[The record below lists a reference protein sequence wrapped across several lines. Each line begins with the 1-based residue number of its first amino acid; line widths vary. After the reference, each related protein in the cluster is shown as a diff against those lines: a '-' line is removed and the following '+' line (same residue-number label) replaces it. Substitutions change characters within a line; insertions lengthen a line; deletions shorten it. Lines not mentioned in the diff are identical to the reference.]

1 MTARDRIFERIRQG
15 NARREALEHEP
26 TPNPAVK
33 RPVLG
38 DDLCRLWKEQVGMHF
53 GKAHTL
59 AQGQRIA
66 DAIAQIAD
74 SKHTI
79 GFDSCVA
86 SQDWTSEQA
95 TFELAQ
101 VPKDRPIF
109 VTAAHAAVAETGSV
123 LMSGGSNRKLI
134 NAYLVRHLIVLV
146 SEATMVGTL
155 EEAAELI
162 PQINERQVV
171 LMTGPSATG
180 DIGGEL
186 ILGAQAADR
195 LDYVLIP

>member
-1 MTARDRIFERIRQG
+1 MSARDRIFERIRQG
-15 NARREALEHEP
+15 HARRAARGHEP

-38 DDLCRLWKEQVGMHF
+38 DELTALWIEQVGLHF
-53 GKAHTL
+53 GTAHTL
-59 AQGQRIA
+59 AEGQRVA
-66 DAIAQIAD
+66 DAVEQIAD
-74 SKHTI
+74 SGHII
-79 GFDSCVA
+79 GFDACVA
-86 SQDWTSEQA
+86 SQDWTSKTA
-95 TFELAQ
+95 TFERAEA
-101 VPKDRPIF
+101 PKDRPIF

-123 LMSGGSNRKLI
+123 LMSGGTNRKLI

-155 EEAAELI
+155 EEAAERI
-162 PQINERQVV
+162 PEINERQVI

-195 LDYVLIP
+195 LDYLLIP